1 MIGRRFSRH
10 PQSQEH
16 AILGYFTLDRTSIIS
31 YELGSGVDVS
41 QLAQEEGEDS
51 ARVGQVASH
60 GGDEQTSS
68 PHMLSAVARVQEDM
82 AKVKAMTLL
91 FDERL
96 RAVENLVQASRQ
108 QQGDTPSAAKGQKR
122 KR

>member
-1 MIGRRFSRH
+1 MC
-10 PQSQEH
+10 
-16 AILGYFTLDRTSIIS
+16 
-31 YELGSGVDVS
+31 
-41 QLAQEEGEDS
+41 
-51 ARVGQVASH
+51 
-60 GGDEQTSS
+60 
-68 PHMLSAVARVQEDM
+68 SAVARVQEDM

-96 RAVENLVQASRQ
+96 RAVENLVQAPALPCDVLWRPRRLARAMRGSCASVSLTAFENTQQASRQ